1 MLLRVNV
8 PSMLGIAVFSCV
20 LPFNP
25 KSEAVLTWWHSR
37 LSTNVYN
44 GSMDRSLPLQHTFR
58 HEAMA
63 TTFTIA
69 VAGDDRRYA
78 RQAAQAAF
86 EELDRIEGRLSRYV
100 ENSDISR
107 IGRLK
112 AGQVSVVHPDTF
124 DCLRIA
130 LRMQQTTDGAFDV
143 AYASRNPSES
153 GPSFRLDAEN
163 HAVEVLTD
171 GIVLGLGGIGKG
183 FALDRIAELLR
194 DWEIES
200 VLLAASTSTLLARK
214 PPPGAQGWPVSIG
227 PQHDT
232 HHLKLSNH
240 AVSGSGTAA
249 RGHHIIDPKTGQTA
263 KGRIRA
269 WAIAPTAA
277 MADALSTAFMVMSAE
292 QIRRCCRRQPGVRA
306 FLMESP
312 TGPLMAV
319 GGKSR

>member
-1 MLLRVNV
+1 MSLYYDRRLRLRVKRGLRPNEAGP
-8 PSMLGIAVFSCV
+8 PSAI
-20 LPFNP
+20 
-25 KSEAVLTWWHSR
+25 LTPSHSR
-37 LSTNVYN
+37 LSTDGYN
-44 GSMDRSLPLQHTFR
+44 GSMSRSSPPQHTFR
-58 HEAMA
+58 HDAMA
-63 TTFTIA
+63 TTFKIA
-69 VAGDDRRYA
+69 VAGHDRRYA

-107 IGRLK
+107 VGHLN
-112 AGQVSVVHPDTF
+112 AGQISVVHPDTF
-124 DCLRIA
+124 DCLQIA
-130 LRMQQTTDGAFDV
+130 LEVERVTDGAFDV
-143 AYASRNPSES
+143 AYALRNRSDS
-153 GPSFRLDAEN
+153 GPSFRLDVEK
-163 HAVEVLTD
+163 HAVEVLTN
-171 GIVLGLGGIGKG
+171 GILLDLGGIGKG
-183 FALDRIAELLR
+183 FALDRIAGLLR

-214 PPPGAQGWPVSIG
+214 PPPGVQGWPVSIG
-227 PQHDT
+227 PPHDT
-232 HHLKLSNH
+232 HHLRISNH

-249 RGHHIIDPKTGQTA
+249 RGHHIIVPKTGQPA
-263 KGRIRA
+263 KGRIRV

-292 QIRRCCRRQPGVRA
+292 QIRECCRRQPGVRA

>member
-1 MLLRVNV
+1 MSLYYDRRLRLRVKRGLRPNEAGP
-8 PSMLGIAVFSCV
+8 PSAI
-20 LPFNP
+20 
-25 KSEAVLTWWHSR
+25 LTPSHSR
-37 LSTNVYN
+37 LSTDGYN
-44 GSMDRSLPLQHTFR
+44 GSMSRSSPPQHTFR
-58 HEAMA
+58 HDAMA
-63 TTFTIA
+63 TTFKIA
-69 VAGDDRRYA
+69 VAGHDRRYA

-107 IGRLK
+107 VGHLN
-112 AGQVSVVHPDTF
+112 AGQISVVHPDTF
-124 DCLRIA
+124 DCLQIA
-130 LRMQQTTDGAFDV
+130 LEVERVTDGAFDV
-143 AYASRNPSES
+143 AYALRNRSDS
-153 GPSFRLDAEN
+153 GPSFRLDVEK
-163 HAVEVLTD
+163 HAVEVLTN
-171 GIVLGLGGIGKG
+171 GILLDLGGIGKG
-183 FALDRIAELLR
+183 FALDRIAGLLR

-214 PPPGAQGWPVSIG
+214 PPPGVQGWPVSIG
-227 PQHDT
+227 PPHDT
-232 HHLKLSNH
+232 HHLRISNH

-249 RGHHIIDPKTGQTA
+249 RGHHIIVPKTGQPA
-263 KGRIRA
+263 KGRIRV